1 MNLSSQIKFKYHII
15 HIIGIM
21 SSIKRKIRKPCLMPR
36 HKGLCME
43 WLRKSMAEVIKTVLL
58 SDRDHA
64 RRWSSVVPREDWETM
79 AQLYFSGTSST
90 CQLTFSVFQVREGG
104 YWPHFQLFHQNHN
117 RWTTLFALYSHSTI
131 ITVENPSFNKGGSL
145 QFLVNRNE

>member
-58 SDRDHA
+58 SDRTMQ
-64 RRWSSVVPREDWETM
+64 EDDLRLCHEKIGKLWLNCIFQERAVHVSWHFQFFRYAKEATDLISNYSTKIITAEPLCLRCIHI
-79 AQLYFSGTSST
+79 AQLLPLKTHP
-90 CQLTFSVFQVREGG
+90 LLKEA
-104 YWPHFQLFHQNHN
+104 P
-117 RWTTLFALYSHSTI
+117 YS
-131 ITVENPSFNKGGSL
+131 
-145 QFLVNRNE
+145 FL